1 MKKTILLSTLFLSA
15 SLLAQKKN
23 ISMEDAV
30 LGLSTNLRIE
40 NLNQVQWI
48 PNQNAYTQN
57 VKTAYGEALIKKEV
71 PSLKTDTIFRSSQFE
86 NKRIPALNWIND
98 KQAYF
103 STKTGYKTITTSG
116 QQADWLKLPDNAE
129 NVEFDATNN
138 QVGYVI
144 DNNLFFVD
152 KAGKTH
158 QVTNDGKYEIV
169 NGKSVHQN
177 EFGIHKG
184 IFISPKG
191 NLIAFY
197 RMDQTVVTDY
207 PIIDWSVQPAVNKNI
222 KYPFAGTK
230 NHTVRLGVYNPSTQ
244 KTIFLETQPEV
255 DHYLTSVTWSP
266 DEKHIYIAL
275 LSRNQ
280 KHMELNQ
287 YDAISGKLIKTL
299 FKEDDAKYVE
309 PQNELH
315 FIPGKSNEFI
325 WWSQRDGF
333 MHLYRFNTDGKLLNQ
348 ITKGDWIVTD
358 LVGENAKK
366 KELLV
371 MTTKDSP
378 KERQLYAVNWENGKL
393 RKITTDAGTHN
404 VSVSSNGE
412 YAIDNWSNDNTP
424 RKIDVLDANGKFKQ
438 NILTAQNPL
447 ANYNTA
453 KVENITLKA
462 DDGTDLYG
470 KLIYPTNFDQSK
482 KYPVIVYL
490 YNGPHAQLI
499 TNRFPAT
506 GNLWYDHLAEK
517 GYVVFTMDGRGSA
530 NRGLKFEQ
538 AIHGNVGTTEMND
551 QMKGVDFLKTL
562 PFVDADRMGIH
573 GWSYGGFMTTSF
585 MLRKPDVFKVGVA
598 GGPVLDW
605 TQYEIMY
612 TERYMES
619 PQDNPEGYKTSNL
632 INRTKDLKGKLLMI
646 HGAQDNVVVWQHSI
660 DFIRE
665 AVKNGVQMDYFVY
678 PGHEHNVRGK
688 DRVHLMQKITDYF
701 DLYLKPES
709 TMSKE

>member
-1 MKKTILLSTLFLSA
+1 MKKTILFSTLLMSA

-23 ISMEDAV
+23 VTMEDAV

-57 VKTAYGEALIKKEV
+57 VKTSYGEALIKKEV

-86 NKRIPALNWIND
+86 NKRIPSLNWIND
-98 KQAYF
+98 KQAYY
-103 STKTGYKTITTSG
+103 STKTGYKTITTAG
-116 QQADWLKLPDNAE
+116 QQTDWLKLPDNAE
-129 NVEFDATNN
+129 NIEFDATNN

-158 QVTNDGKYEIV
+158 QITKDGKYEIV

-191 NLIAFY
+191 SLVAFY

-230 NHTVRLGVYNPSTQ
+230 NHTVTLGVYNPATQ
-244 KTIFLETQPEV
+244 KTTFLETHPEV

-280 KHMELNQ
+280 KHLELNQ
-287 YDAISGKLIKTL
+287 YDAVSGKLIKTL

-315 FIPGKSNEFI
+315 FIPGKTNEFV

-333 MHLYRFNTDGKLLNQ
+333 THLYRFNTDGKLLNQ

-366 KELLV
+366 KEFLI

-378 KERQLYAVNWENGKL
+378 KDRHLYAVNWENGKL

-404 VSVSSNGE
+404 VLVSSNGE

-447 ANYNTA
+447 TNYNTA
-453 KVENITLKA
+453 KVENVTLKA

-470 KLIYPTNFDQSK
+470 KLIYPTNFDSSK

-538 AIHGNVGTTEMND
+538 AIHGNVATTEMND

-562 PFVDADRMGIH
+562 PFVDAERMGIH

-619 PQDNPEGYKTSNL
+619 PQDNPEGFKNTNL
-632 INRTKDLKGKLLMI
+632 INRVKDLKGKLLMI

-701 DLYLKPES
+701 DLYLKPEGTS
-709 TMSKE
+709 QK

>member
-1 MKKTILLSTLFLSA
+1 MSA

-23 ISMEDAV
+23 ITMEDAV

-57 VKTAYGEALIKKEV
+57 VKTSYGEALIKKEV

-86 NKRIPALNWIND
+86 NKRIPSLNWIND

-103 STKTGYKTITTSG
+103 STKTGYKTITTAG
-116 QQADWLKLPDNAE
+116 QQNDWLKLPENAE
-129 NVEFDATNN
+129 NIEFDATNN

-152 KAGKTH
+152 KSGKTH
-158 QVTNDGKYEIV
+158 QITKDGKYEIV

-191 NLIAFY
+191 NLVAFY
-197 RMDQTVVTDY
+197 RMDQTAVTDY

-230 NHTVRLGVYNPSTQ
+230 NHTVTLGVYNPTTQ
-244 KTIFLETQPEV
+244 KTTFLEIHPEV

-287 YDAISGKLIKTL
+287 YDAVSGKLIKTL

-315 FIPGKSNEFI
+315 FIPGKNNEFV

-366 KELLV
+366 KEFLII
-371 MTTKDSP
+371 TTKDSP
-378 KERQLYAVNWENGKL
+378 KDRHLYAVNWENGKL

-404 VSVSSNGE
+404 VSVSTNGE

-453 KVENITLKA
+453 KVENVTLKA

-470 KLIYPTNFDQSK
+470 KLIYPTNFDSSK

-538 AIHGNVGTTEMND
+538 AIHGNVATTEMND

-562 PFVDADRMGIH
+562 PFVDAERMGIH

-619 PQDNPEGYKTSNL
+619 PQDNPEGFKNTNL
-632 INRTKDLKGKLLMI
+632 INRVKDLKGKLLMI

-701 DLYLKPES
+701 DLYLKPEGTS
-709 TMSKE
+709 QK

>member
-1 MKKTILLSTLFLSA
+1 MKKTILLTTLLMSA
-15 SLLAQKKN
+15 SLIAQKKN
-23 ISMEDAV
+23 VTMEDAV

-57 VKTAYGEALIKKEV
+57 VKTSYGEALIKKEV

-86 NKRIPALNWIND
+86 NKRIPSLNWIND

-103 STKTGYKTITTSG
+103 STKTGYKTITTAG
-116 QQADWLKLPDNAE
+116 QQNDWLKLPENAE
-129 NVEFDATNN
+129 NIEFDATNN

-152 KAGKTH
+152 KSGKTH
-158 QVTNDGKYEIV
+158 QITKDGKYEIV

-191 NLIAFY
+191 NLVAFY
-197 RMDQTVVTDY
+197 RMDQTAVTDY

-230 NHTVRLGVYNPSTQ
+230 NHTVTLGVYNPTTQ
-244 KTIFLETQPEV
+244 KTTFLEIHPEV

-287 YDAISGKLIKTL
+287 YDAVSGKLIKTL

-315 FIPGKSNEFI
+315 FIPGKNNEFV

-366 KELLV
+366 KEFLII
-371 MTTKDSP
+371 TTKDSP
-378 KERQLYAVNWENGKL
+378 KDRHLYAVNWENGKL

-404 VSVSSNGE
+404 VSVSTNGE

-453 KVENITLKA
+453 KVENVTLKA

-470 KLIYPTNFDQSK
+470 KLIYPTNFDSSK

-538 AIHGNVGTTEMND
+538 AIHGNVATTEMND

-562 PFVDADRMGIH
+562 PFVDAERMGIH

-619 PQDNPEGYKTSNL
+619 PQDNPEGFKNTNL
-632 INRTKDLKGKLLMI
+632 INRVKDLKGKLLMI

-665 AVKNGVQMDYFVY
+665 AVKNGMQMDYFVY

-701 DLYLKPES
+701 DLYLKPEGTS
-709 TMSKE
+709 QK

>member
-1 MKKTILLSTLFLSA
+1 MKKTILLTTLLMSA
-15 SLLAQKKN
+15 SLIAQKKN
-23 ISMEDAV
+23 VTMEDAV

-57 VKTAYGEALIKKEV
+57 VKTSYGEALIKKEV

-86 NKRIPALNWIND
+86 NKRIPSLNWIND

-103 STKTGYKTITTSG
+103 STKTGYKTITTAG
-116 QQADWLKLPDNAE
+116 QQNDWLKLPDNAE
-129 NVEFDATNN
+129 NIEFDATNN

-158 QVTNDGKYEIV
+158 QITKDGKYEIV

-191 NLIAFY
+191 NLVAFY
-197 RMDQTVVTDY
+197 RMDQTAVTDY

-230 NHTVRLGVYNPSTQ
+230 NHTVTLGVYNPTTQ
-244 KTIFLETQPEV
+244 KTTFLETPPEV

-287 YDAISGKLIKTL
+287 YDAVSGKLIKTL

-315 FIPGKSNEFI
+315 FIPGKTNEFV

-366 KELLV
+366 KEFLI

-378 KERQLYAVNWENGKL
+378 KDRHLYAVNWENGKL

-404 VSVSSNGE
+404 VSVSTNGE

-438 NILTAQNPL
+438 NILNAQNPL

-453 KVENITLKA
+453 KVENVTLKA

-470 KLIYPTNFDQSK
+470 KLIYPTNFDSSK

-538 AIHGNVGTTEMND
+538 AIHGNVATTEMND

-562 PFVDADRMGIH
+562 PFVDAERMGIH

-619 PQDNPEGYKTSNL
+619 PQDNPEGFKNTNL
-632 INRTKDLKGKLLMI
+632 INRVKDLKGKLLMI

-665 AVKNGVQMDYFVY
+665 AVKNGMQMDYFVY

-701 DLYLKPES
+701 DLYLKPEGTS
-709 TMSKE
+709 QK

>member
-1 MKKTILLSTLFLSA
+1 MKKTILLSTLLMSA

-23 ISMEDAV
+23 VTMEDAV

-57 VKTAYGEALIKKEV
+57 VKTSYGEALIKKEV

-86 NKRIPALNWIND
+86 NKRIPSLNWIND
-98 KQAYF
+98 KQAYY
-103 STKTGYKTITTSG
+103 STKTGYKTITTTG
-116 QQADWLKLPDNAE
+116 QQNDWLKLPDNAE

-152 KAGKTH
+152 KTGKTH
-158 QVTNDGKYEIV
+158 QITKDGKYEIV

-191 NLIAFY
+191 NLVAFY
-197 RMDQTVVTDY
+197 RMDQTIVTDY

-230 NHTVRLGVYNPSTQ
+230 NHTVMLGVYNPSTQ
-244 KTIFLETQPEV
+244 KTIFLETHPEV

-280 KHMELNQ
+280 KHLELNQ
-287 YDAISGKLIKTL
+287 YDAVSGKLIKTL

-315 FIPGKSNEFI
+315 FIPGKNNEFV

-366 KELLV
+366 KEFLI

-378 KERQLYAVNWENGKL
+378 KDRHLYTVNWENGKL

-404 VSVSSNGE
+404 VSVSTNGE

-447 ANYNTA
+447 ANYNIA
-453 KVENITLKA
+453 KVENVTLKA

-470 KLIYPTNFDQSK
+470 KLIYPTNFDSSK

-538 AIHGNVGTTEMND
+538 AIHGNVATTEMND

-562 PFVDADRMGIH
+562 PFVDAERMGIH

-619 PQDNPEGYKTSNL
+619 PQDNPEGFKNTNL
-632 INRTKDLKGKLLMI
+632 INRVKDLKGKLLMI

-701 DLYLKPES
+701 DLYLKPEGTS
-709 TMSKE
+709 QK

>member
-1 MKKTILLSTLFLSA
+1 MSA

-23 ISMEDAV
+23 VTMEDAV

-57 VKTAYGEALIKKEV
+57 VKTSYGEALIKKEV

-86 NKRIPALNWIND
+86 NKRIPSLNWIND
-98 KQAYF
+98 KQAYY

-116 QQADWLKLPDNAE
+116 QQNDWLKLPDNAE

-158 QVTNDGKYEIV
+158 QITKDGKYEIV

-191 NLIAFY
+191 NLVAFY

-230 NHTVRLGVYNPSTQ
+230 NHTVTLGVYNPSTQ
-244 KTIFLETQPEV
+244 KTTFLETHPEV

-280 KHMELNQ
+280 KHLELNQ
-287 YDAISGKLIKTL
+287 YDAVSGKLIKTL

-315 FIPGKSNEFI
+315 FIPGKTNEFV

-333 MHLYRFNTDGKLLNQ
+333 MHLYRFNTDGKLVNQ

-366 KELLV
+366 KEFLI

-378 KERQLYAVNWENGKL
+378 KDRHLYAVNWENGKL
-393 RKITTDAGTHN
+393 RKITTDTGTHN

-453 KVENITLKA
+453 KVENVTLKA

-470 KLIYPTNFDQSK
+470 KLIYPTNFDSSK

-499 TNRFPAT
+499 ANRFPAT

-538 AIHGNVGTTEMND
+538 AIHGNVATTEMND
-551 QMKGVDFLKTL
+551 QMKGVSFLKTL
-562 PFVDADRMGIH
+562 PFVDAERMGIH

-619 PQDNPEGYKTSNL
+619 PQDNPEGFKNTNL
-632 INRTKDLKGKLLMI
+632 INRVKDLKGKLLMI

-709 TMSKE
+709 TTQK

>member
-57 VKTAYGEALIKKEV
+57 VKTAYGEALIRKEV

-404 VSVSSNGE
+404 VSVSTNGE

-453 KVENITLKA
+453 KVENVTLKA

-538 AIHGNVGTTEMND
+538 AIHGNVGTTEIND

>member
-1 MKKTILLSTLFLSA
+1 MKKTILLTTLLMSA
-15 SLLAQKKN
+15 SLIAQKKN
-23 ISMEDAV
+23 VTMEDAV

-57 VKTAYGEALIKKEV
+57 VKTSYGEALIKKEV

-86 NKRIPALNWIND
+86 NKRIPSLNWIND

-103 STKTGYKTITTSG
+103 STKTGYKTITTAG
-116 QQADWLKLPDNAE
+116 QQNDWLKLPENAE
-129 NVEFDATNN
+129 NIEFDATNN

-152 KAGKTH
+152 KSGKTH
-158 QVTNDGKYEIV
+158 QITKDGKYEIV

-191 NLIAFY
+191 NLVAFY
-197 RMDQTVVTDY
+197 RMDQTAVTDY

-230 NHTVRLGVYNPSTQ
+230 NHTVTLGVYNPTTQ
-244 KTIFLETQPEV
+244 KTTFLEIHPEV

-287 YDAISGKLIKTL
+287 YDAVSGKLIKTL

-315 FIPGKSNEFI
+315 FIPGKNNEFV

-366 KELLV
+366 KEFLII
-371 MTTKDSP
+371 TTKDSP
-378 KERQLYAVNWENGKL
+378 KDRHLYAVNWENGKL

-404 VSVSSNGE
+404 VSVSTNGE

-453 KVENITLKA
+453 KVENVTLKA

-470 KLIYPTNFDQSK
+470 KLIYPTNFDSSK

-538 AIHGNVGTTEMND
+538 AIHGNVATTEMND

-562 PFVDADRMGIH
+562 PFVDAERMGIH

-619 PQDNPEGYKTSNL
+619 PQDNPEGFKNTNL
-632 INRTKDLKGKLLMI
+632 INRVKDLKGKLLMI

-701 DLYLKPES
+701 DLYLKPEGTS
-709 TMSKE
+709 QK

>member
-1 MKKTILLSTLFLSA
+1 MKKTILLTTLLMSA
-15 SLLAQKKN
+15 SLIAQKKN
-23 ISMEDAV
+23 VTMEDAV

-57 VKTAYGEALIKKEV
+57 VKTSYGEALIKKEV

-86 NKRIPALNWIND
+86 NKRIPSLNWIND

-103 STKTGYKTITTSG
+103 STKTGYKTITTAG
-116 QQADWLKLPDNAE
+116 QQNDWLKLPDNAE
-129 NVEFDATNN
+129 NIEFDATNN

-158 QVTNDGKYEIV
+158 QITKDGKYEIV

-191 NLIAFY
+191 NLVAFY
-197 RMDQTVVTDY
+197 RMDQTAVTDY

-230 NHTVRLGVYNPSTQ
+230 NHTVTLGVYNPTTQ
-244 KTIFLETQPEV
+244 KTTFLETHPEV

-287 YDAISGKLIKTL
+287 YDAVSGKLIKTL

-315 FIPGKSNEFI
+315 FIPGKTNEFV

-366 KELLV
+366 KEFLI

-378 KERQLYAVNWENGKL
+378 KDRHLYAVNWENGKL

-404 VSVSSNGE
+404 VSVSTNGE

-438 NILTAQNPL
+438 NILNAQNPL

-453 KVENITLKA
+453 KVENVTLKA

-470 KLIYPTNFDQSK
+470 KLIYPTNFDSSK

-517 GYVVFTMDGRGSA
+517 GYIVFTMDGRGSA

-538 AIHGNVGTTEMND
+538 AIHGNVATTEMND

-562 PFVDADRMGIH
+562 PFVDAERMGIH

-619 PQDNPEGYKTSNL
+619 PQDNPEGFKNTNL
-632 INRTKDLKGKLLMI
+632 INRVKDLKGKLLMI

-665 AVKNGVQMDYFVY
+665 AVKNGMQMDYFVY

-701 DLYLKPES
+701 DLYLKPEGTS
-709 TMSKE
+709 QK

>member
-1 MKKTILLSTLFLSA
+1 MKKTILFSTLLLSA

-23 ISMEDAV
+23 ITMEDAV

-40 NLNQVQWI
+40 NLSQVQWI
-48 PNQNAYTQN
+48 PNQNAFTQN
-57 VKTAYGEALIKKEV
+57 VKTSYGEALIKKEV
-71 PSLKTDTIFRSSQFE
+71 PSLKTDTILRSTQFE
-86 NKRIPALNWIND
+86 NKRIPSLTWIND

-103 STKTGYKTITTSG
+103 STKTGYKTISTTG
-116 QQADWLKLPDNAE
+116 QQADWMKLPEKSE

-152 KAGKTH
+152 KTGKTH
-158 QVTNDGKYEIV
+158 QITKDGKYEIV

-191 NLIAFY
+191 NLVAFY

-230 NHTVRLGVYNPSTQ
+230 NHTVTLGVYNPSTQ
-244 KTIFLETQPEV
+244 KTTFLETHPEV

-280 KHMELNQ
+280 KHLELNQ
-287 YDAISGKLIKTL
+287 YDAVSGKLIKTL

-315 FIPGKSNEFI
+315 FISGKTNEFV

-366 KELLV
+366 KEFLV

-378 KERQLYAVNWENGKL
+378 KERHLYAVNWENGKL
-393 RKITTDAGTHN
+393 RKITSDAGTHN
-404 VSVSSNGE
+404 VSISTNGE

-438 NILTAQNPL
+438 NILTANNPL

-453 KVENITLKA
+453 KVENVTLKA

-470 KLIYPTNFDQSK
+470 KLIYPTNFDSSK

-499 TNRFPAT
+499 TNRFPAS

-538 AIHGNVGTTEMND
+538 AIHGNVATTEMND

-562 PFVDADRMGIH
+562 PFVDAERMGIH

-605 TQYEIMY
+605 KQYEAMY

-619 PQDNPEGYKTSNL
+619 PQDNPEGFKNTNL
-632 INRTKDLKGKLLMI
+632 INRTKNLKGKLLMI

-701 DLYLKPES
+701 DLYLKPEATS
-709 TMSKE
+709 QK

>member
-1 MKKTILLSTLFLSA
+1 MKKTILFSTLLMSA

-23 ISMEDAV
+23 VTMEDAV

-57 VKTAYGEALIKKEV
+57 VKTSYGEALIKKEV
-71 PSLKTDTIFRSSQFE
+71 PSLKTDTIFRSTQFE
-86 NKRIPALNWIND
+86 NKRIPSLTWIND

-103 STKTGYKTITTSG
+103 STKTGYKTITNAG
-116 QQADWLKLPDNAE
+116 QQADWLKLPEKAE

-158 QVTNDGKYEIV
+158 QITKDGKYEIV

-191 NLIAFY
+191 NLVAFY

-230 NHTVRLGVYNPSTQ
+230 NHTVTLGVYNPSTQ
-244 KTIFLETQPEV
+244 KTTFLETHPEV

-287 YDAISGKLIKTL
+287 YDAVSGKLIKTL

-309 PQNELH
+309 PQHELY
-315 FIPGKSNEFI
+315 FVPGKNNEFI

-358 LVGENAKK
+358 LVGENSKK
-366 KELLV
+366 KEFLI

-378 KERQLYAVNWENGKL
+378 KDRHLYAVNWENGKL
-393 RKITTDAGTHN
+393 RKITSDAGTHN
-404 VSVSSNGE
+404 VSVSTNGE

-453 KVENITLKA
+453 KVENVTLKA

-470 KLIYPTNFDQSK
+470 KLIYPTNFDSSK

-538 AIHGNVGTTEMND
+538 AIHGNVATTEMND
-551 QMKGVDFLKTL
+551 QMKGVNFLKTL
-562 PFVDADRMGIH
+562 PFVDAERMGIH

-619 PQDNPEGYKTSNL
+619 PQDNPEGFKNTNL
-632 INRTKDLKGKLLMI
+632 INRVNDLKGKLLMI
-646 HGAQDNVVVWQHSI
+646 HGAQDNVVVWQHSV

-701 DLYLKPES
+701 DLYLKPEGTS
-709 TMSKE
+709 QK

>member
-1 MKKTILLSTLFLSA
+1 MKKTILFSTLLMSA

-23 ISMEDAV
+23 VTMEDAV

-57 VKTAYGEALIKKEV
+57 VKTSYGEALIKKEV
-71 PSLKTDTIFRSSQFE
+71 PSLKTDTIFRSTQFE
-86 NKRIPALNWIND
+86 NKRIPSLTWIND
-98 KQAYF
+98 KQAYY
-103 STKTGYKTITTSG
+103 STKTVYKTITNAG
-116 QQADWLKLPDNAE
+116 QQNDWLKLPEKAE

-158 QVTNDGKYEIV
+158 QITKDGKYEIV

-191 NLIAFY
+191 NLVAFY

-230 NHTVRLGVYNPSTQ
+230 NHTVTLGVYNPSTQ
-244 KTIFLETQPEV
+244 KTTFLETHPEV

-280 KHMELNQ
+280 KHLELNQ
-287 YDAISGKLIKTL
+287 YDAVSGKLIKTL

-309 PQNELH
+309 PQHELY
-315 FIPGKSNEFI
+315 FVPGKNNEFI

-366 KELLV
+366 KEFLI

-378 KERQLYAVNWENGKL
+378 KDRHLYAVNWENGKL
-393 RKITTDAGTHN
+393 RKITSDAGTHN
-404 VSVSSNGE
+404 VSVSTNGE

-453 KVENITLKA
+453 KVENVTLKA

-470 KLIYPTNFDQSK
+470 KLIYPTNFDSSK

-538 AIHGNVGTTEMND
+538 AIHGNVATTEMND

-562 PFVDADRMGIH
+562 PFVDAERMGIH

-619 PQDNPEGYKTSNL
+619 PQDNPEGFKNTNL
-632 INRTKDLKGKLLMI
+632 INRVNDLKGKLLMI
-646 HGAQDNVVVWQHSI
+646 HGAQDNVVVWQHSV

-701 DLYLKPES
+701 DLYLKPEGTS
-709 TMSKE
+709 QK

>member
-1 MKKTILLSTLFLSA
+1 MKKTILFSTLLMSA

-23 ISMEDAV
+23 VTMEDAV

-57 VKTAYGEALIKKEV
+57 VKTSYGEALIKKEV

-86 NKRIPALNWIND
+86 NKRIPSLNWIND
-98 KQAYF
+98 KQAYY
-103 STKTGYKTITTSG
+103 STKTGYKTITTAG
-116 QQADWLKLPDNAE
+116 QQIDWLKLPDNAE
-129 NVEFDATNN
+129 NIEFDATNN

-158 QVTNDGKYEIV
+158 QITKDGKYEIV

-191 NLIAFY
+191 SLVAFY

-230 NHTVRLGVYNPSTQ
+230 NHTVTLGVYNPATQ
-244 KTIFLETQPEV
+244 KTTFLETHPEV

-280 KHMELNQ
+280 KHLELNQ
-287 YDAISGKLIKTL
+287 YDAVSGKLIKTL

-315 FIPGKSNEFI
+315 FIPGKTNEFV

-333 MHLYRFNTDGKLLNQ
+333 MHLYRFNTAGKLLNQ

-366 KELLV
+366 KEFLI

-378 KERQLYAVNWENGKL
+378 KDRHLYAVNWENGKL
-393 RKITTDAGTHN
+393 RKITTDTGTHN
-404 VSVSSNGE
+404 VLVSSNGE

-447 ANYNTA
+447 TNYNTA
-453 KVENITLKA
+453 KVENVTLKS

-470 KLIYPTNFDQSK
+470 KLIYPTNFDSSK

-538 AIHGNVGTTEMND
+538 AIHGNVATTEMND

-562 PFVDADRMGIH
+562 PFVDVERMGIH

-619 PQDNPEGYKTSNL
+619 PQDNPEGFKNTNL
-632 INRTKDLKGKLLMI
+632 INRVKDLKGKLLMI

-688 DRVHLMQKITDYF
+688 DRIHLMQKITDYF
-701 DLYLKPES
+701 DLYLKPEGTS
-709 TMSKE
+709 QK

>member
-1 MKKTILLSTLFLSA
+1 MKKTILLSTLLMSA

-23 ISMEDAV
+23 VTMEDAV

-57 VKTAYGEALIKKEV
+57 VKTSYGEALIKKEV

-86 NKRIPALNWIND
+86 NKRIPSLNWIND
-98 KQAYF
+98 KQAYY
-103 STKTGYKTITTSG
+103 STKTGYKTITTAG
-116 QQADWLKLPDNAE
+116 QQNDWLKLPDNAE
-129 NVEFDATNN
+129 NEEFDATNN
-138 QVGYVI
+138 QVGYVV

-152 KAGKTH
+152 KTGKTH
-158 QVTNDGKYEIV
+158 QITKDGKYEIV

-191 NLIAFY
+191 NLVAFY
-197 RMDQTVVTDY
+197 RMDQTAVTDY

-230 NHTVRLGVYNPSTQ
+230 NHTVTLGVYNPTTQ
-244 KTIFLETQPEV
+244 KTTFLETHPEV

-287 YDAISGKLIKTL
+287 YDAVSGKLIKTL

-315 FIPGKSNEFI
+315 FIPGKNNEFV

-366 KELLV
+366 KEFLI

-378 KERQLYAVNWENGKL
+378 KDRHLYAVNWENGKL

-404 VSVSSNGE
+404 VSVSTNGE

-453 KVENITLKA
+453 KVENVTLKA

-470 KLIYPTNFDQSK
+470 KLIYPTNFDSSK

-517 GYVVFTMDGRGSA
+517 GYVVFSMDGRGSA

-538 AIHGNVGTTEMND
+538 AIHGNVATTEMND

-562 PFVDADRMGIH
+562 PFVDAERMGIH

-619 PQDNPEGYKTSNL
+619 PQDNPEGFKNTNL
-632 INRTKDLKGKLLMI
+632 INRVKDLKGKLLMI

-701 DLYLKPES
+701 DLYLKPEGTS
-709 TMSKE
+709 QK

>member
-1 MKKTILLSTLFLSA
+1 MSA

-23 ISMEDAV
+23 ITMEDAV

-57 VKTAYGEALIKKEV
+57 VKTSYGEALIKKEV

-86 NKRIPALNWIND
+86 NKRIPSLNWIND

-103 STKTGYKTITTSG
+103 STKTGYKTITTAG
-116 QQADWLKLPDNAE
+116 QQNDWLKLPENAE
-129 NVEFDATNN
+129 NIEFDATNN

-152 KAGKTH
+152 KSGKTH
-158 QVTNDGKYEIV
+158 QITKDGKYEIV

-191 NLIAFY
+191 NLVAFY
-197 RMDQTVVTDY
+197 RMDQTAVTDY

-230 NHTVRLGVYNPSTQ
+230 NHTVTLGVYNPTTQ
-244 KTIFLETQPEV
+244 KTTFLEIHPEV

-287 YDAISGKLIKTL
+287 YDAVSGKLIKTL

-315 FIPGKSNEFI
+315 FIPGKNNEFV

-366 KELLV
+366 KEFLII
-371 MTTKDSP
+371 TTKDSP
-378 KERQLYAVNWENGKL
+378 KDRHLYAVNWENGKL

-404 VSVSSNGE
+404 VSVSTNGE

-453 KVENITLKA
+453 KVENVTLKA

-470 KLIYPTNFDQSK
+470 KLIYPTNFDSSK

-538 AIHGNVGTTEMND
+538 AIHGNVATTEMND

-562 PFVDADRMGIH
+562 PFVDAERMGIH

-619 PQDNPEGYKTSNL
+619 PQDNPEGFKNTNL
-632 INRTKDLKGKLLMI
+632 INRVKDLKGKLLMI

-665 AVKNGVQMDYFVY
+665 AVKNGMQMDYFVY

-701 DLYLKPES
+701 DLYLKPEGTS
-709 TMSKE
+709 QK

>member
-1 MKKTILLSTLFLSA
+1 MKKTILLSTLLMSA

-23 ISMEDAV
+23 VTMEDAV

-57 VKTAYGEALIKKEV
+57 VKTSYGEALIKKEV

-86 NKRIPALNWIND
+86 NKRIPSLNWIND
-98 KQAYF
+98 KQAYY
-103 STKTGYKTITTSG
+103 STKTGYKTITTTG
-116 QQADWLKLPDNAE
+116 QQNDWLKLPDNAE

-152 KAGKTH
+152 KTGKTH
-158 QVTNDGKYEIV
+158 QITKDGKYEIV

-191 NLIAFY
+191 NLVAFY
-197 RMDQTVVTDY
+197 RMDQTIVTDY

-230 NHTVRLGVYNPSTQ
+230 NHTVTLGVYNPSTQ
-244 KTIFLETQPEV
+244 KTIFLETHPEV

-280 KHMELNQ
+280 KHLELNQ
-287 YDAISGKLIKTL
+287 YDAVSGKLIKTL

-315 FIPGKSNEFI
+315 FIPGKNNEFV

-366 KELLV
+366 KEFLI

-378 KERQLYAVNWENGKL
+378 KDRHLYTVNWENGKL

-404 VSVSSNGE
+404 VSVSTNGE

-447 ANYNTA
+447 ANYNIA
-453 KVENITLKA
+453 KVENVTLKA

-470 KLIYPTNFDQSK
+470 KLIYPTNFDSSK

-538 AIHGNVGTTEMND
+538 AIHGNVATTEMND

-562 PFVDADRMGIH
+562 PFVDAERMGIH

-619 PQDNPEGYKTSNL
+619 PQDNPEGFKNTNL
-632 INRTKDLKGKLLMI
+632 INRVKDLKGKLLMI

-665 AVKNGVQMDYFVY
+665 AVKYGVQMDYFVY

-701 DLYLKPES
+701 DLYLKPEGTS
-709 TMSKE
+709 QK

>member
-1 MKKTILLSTLFLSA
+1 MKKTILFSTLLMSA

-23 ISMEDAV
+23 VTMEDAV

-57 VKTAYGEALIKKEV
+57 VKTSYGEALIKKEV
-71 PSLKTDTIFRSSQFE
+71 PSLKTDTIFRSTQFE
-86 NKRIPALNWIND
+86 NKRIPSLTWIND
-98 KQAYF
+98 KQAYY
-103 STKTGYKTITTSG
+103 STKTVYKTITNAG
-116 QQADWLKLPDNAE
+116 QQNDWLKLPEKAE

-158 QVTNDGKYEIV
+158 QITKDGKYEIV

-191 NLIAFY
+191 NLVAFY

-230 NHTVRLGVYNPSTQ
+230 NHTVTLGVYNPSTQ
-244 KTIFLETQPEV
+244 KTTFLETHPEV

-287 YDAISGKLIKTL
+287 YDAVSGKLIKTL

-309 PQNELH
+309 PQHELY
-315 FIPGKSNEFI
+315 FVPGKNNEFI

-366 KELLV
+366 KEFLI

-378 KERQLYAVNWENGKL
+378 KDRHLYAVNWENGKL
-393 RKITTDAGTHN
+393 RKITSDAGTHN
-404 VSVSSNGE
+404 VSVSTNGE

-453 KVENITLKA
+453 KVENVTLKA

-470 KLIYPTNFDQSK
+470 KLIYPTNFDSSK

-538 AIHGNVGTTEMND
+538 AIHGNVATTEMND

-562 PFVDADRMGIH
+562 PFVDAERMGIH

-619 PQDNPEGYKTSNL
+619 PQDNPEGFKNTNL
-632 INRTKDLKGKLLMI
+632 INRVNDLKGKLLMI
-646 HGAQDNVVVWQHSI
+646 HGA
-660 DFIRE
+660 
-665 AVKNGVQMDYFVY
+665 
-678 PGHEHNVRGK
+678 
-688 DRVHLMQKITDYF
+688 
-701 DLYLKPES
+701 
-709 TMSKE
+709 

>member
-1 MKKTILLSTLFLSA
+1 MKKTILFSTLLMSA

-23 ISMEDAV
+23 VTMEDAV

-57 VKTAYGEALIKKEV
+57 VKTSYGEALIKKEV
-71 PSLKTDTIFRSSQFE
+71 PSLKTDTIFRSTQFE
-86 NKRIPALNWIND
+86 NKRIPSLTWIND
-98 KQAYF
+98 KQAYY
-103 STKTGYKTITTSG
+103 STKTVYKTITNAG
-116 QQADWLKLPDNAE
+116 QQNDWLKLPEKAE

-158 QVTNDGKYEIV
+158 QITKDGKYEIV

-191 NLIAFY
+191 NLVAFY

-230 NHTVRLGVYNPSTQ
+230 NHTVTLGVYNPSTQ
-244 KTIFLETQPEV
+244 KTTFLETHPEV

-287 YDAISGKLIKTL
+287 YDAVSGKLIKTL

-309 PQNELH
+309 PQHELY
-315 FIPGKSNEFI
+315 FVPGKNNEFI

-366 KELLV
+366 KEFLI

-378 KERQLYAVNWENGKL
+378 KDRHLYAVNWENGKL
-393 RKITTDAGTHN
+393 RKITSDAGTHN

-453 KVENITLKA
+453 KVENVTLKA

-470 KLIYPTNFDQSK
+470 KLIYPTNFDSSK

-538 AIHGNVGTTEMND
+538 AIHGNVATTEMND

-562 PFVDADRMGIH
+562 PFVDAERMGIH

-619 PQDNPEGYKTSNL
+619 PQDNPEGFKNTNL
-632 INRTKDLKGKLLMI
+632 INRVNDLKGKLLMI
-646 HGAQDNVVVWQHSI
+646 HGAQDNVVVWQHSV

-701 DLYLKPES
+701 DLYLKPEGTS
-709 TMSKE
+709 QK

>member
-1 MKKTILLSTLFLSA
+1 MKKTILLSTLLMSA

-23 ISMEDAV
+23 VTMEDAV

-57 VKTAYGEALIKKEV
+57 VKTSYGEALIKKEV

-86 NKRIPALNWIND
+86 NKRIPSLNWIND
-98 KQAYF
+98 KQAYY
-103 STKTGYKTITTSG
+103 STKTGYKTITTAG
-116 QQADWLKLPDNAE
+116 QQNDWLKLPDNAE
-129 NVEFDATNN
+129 NEEFDATNN
-138 QVGYVI
+138 QVGYVV

-152 KAGKTH
+152 KTGKTH
-158 QVTNDGKYEIV
+158 QITKDGKYEIV

-191 NLIAFY
+191 NLVAFY
-197 RMDQTVVTDY
+197 RMDQTAVTDY

-230 NHTVRLGVYNPSTQ
+230 NHTVTLGVYNPTTQ
-244 KTIFLETQPEV
+244 KTTFLETHPEV

-287 YDAISGKLIKTL
+287 YDAVSGKLIKTL

-315 FIPGKSNEFI
+315 FIPGKNNEFV

-366 KELLV
+366 KEFLI

-378 KERQLYAVNWENGKL
+378 KDRHLYAVNWENGKL

-453 KVENITLKA
+453 KVENVTLKA

-470 KLIYPTNFDQSK
+470 KLIYPTNFDSSK

-517 GYVVFTMDGRGSA
+517 GYVVFSMDGRGSA

-538 AIHGNVGTTEMND
+538 AIHGNVATTEMND

-562 PFVDADRMGIH
+562 PFVDAERMGIH

-619 PQDNPEGYKTSNL
+619 PQDNPEGFKNTNL
-632 INRTKDLKGKLLMI
+632 INRVKDLKGKLLMI

-701 DLYLKPES
+701 DLYLKPEGTS
-709 TMSKE
+709 QK

>member
-1 MKKTILLSTLFLSA
+1 MKKTILLTTLLMSA
-15 SLLAQKKN
+15 SLIAQKKN
-23 ISMEDAV
+23 VTMEDAV

-57 VKTAYGEALIKKEV
+57 VKTSYGEALIKKEV

-86 NKRIPALNWIND
+86 NKRIPSLNWIND
-98 KQAYF
+98 KQAYY
-103 STKTGYKTITTSG
+103 STKTGYKTITTAG
-116 QQADWLKLPDNAE
+116 QQNDWLKLPDNAE
-129 NVEFDATNN
+129 NIEFDATNN

-158 QVTNDGKYEIV
+158 QITKDGKYEIV

-191 NLIAFY
+191 NLVAFY
-197 RMDQTVVTDY
+197 RMDQTAVTDY

-230 NHTVRLGVYNPSTQ
+230 NHTVTLGVYNPTTQ
-244 KTIFLETQPEV
+244 KTTFLETHPEV

-287 YDAISGKLIKTL
+287 YDAVSGKLIKTL

-315 FIPGKSNEFI
+315 FIPGKTNEFV

-366 KELLV
+366 KEFLI

-378 KERQLYAVNWENGKL
+378 KDRHLYAVNWENGKL

-404 VSVSSNGE
+404 VSVSTNGE

-438 NILTAQNPL
+438 NILNAQNPL

-453 KVENITLKA
+453 KVENVTLKA

-470 KLIYPTNFDQSK
+470 KLIYPTNFDSSK

-517 GYVVFTMDGRGSA
+517 GYIVFTMDGRGSA

-538 AIHGNVGTTEMND
+538 AIHGNVATTEMND

-562 PFVDADRMGIH
+562 PFVDAERMGIH

-619 PQDNPEGYKTSNL
+619 PQDNPEGFKNTNL
-632 INRTKDLKGKLLMI
+632 INRVKDLKGKLLMI

-665 AVKNGVQMDYFVY
+665 AVKNGMQMDYFVY

-701 DLYLKPES
+701 DLYLKPEGTS
-709 TMSKE
+709 QK

>member
-1 MKKTILLSTLFLSA
+1 MKKTILLTTLLMSA
-15 SLLAQKKN
+15 SLIAQKKN
-23 ISMEDAV
+23 VTMEDAV

-57 VKTAYGEALIKKEV
+57 VKTSYGEALIKKEV

-86 NKRIPALNWIND
+86 NKRIPSLNWIND

-103 STKTGYKTITTSG
+103 STKTGYKTITTAG
-116 QQADWLKLPDNAE
+116 QQNDWLKLPENAE
-129 NVEFDATNN
+129 NIEFDATNN

-152 KAGKTH
+152 KSGKTH
-158 QVTNDGKYEIV
+158 QITKDGKYEIV

-191 NLIAFY
+191 NLVAFY
-197 RMDQTVVTDY
+197 RMDQTAVTDY

-230 NHTVRLGVYNPSTQ
+230 NHTVTLGVYNPTTQ
-244 KTIFLETQPEV
+244 KTTFLETHPEV

-287 YDAISGKLIKTL
+287 YDAVSGKLIKTL

-315 FIPGKSNEFI
+315 FIPGKTNEFV

-366 KELLV
+366 KEFLI

-378 KERQLYAVNWENGKL
+378 KDRHLYAVNWENGKL

-404 VSVSSNGE
+404 VSVSTNGE

-438 NILTAQNPL
+438 NILNAQNPL

-453 KVENITLKA
+453 KVENVTLKA

-470 KLIYPTNFDQSK
+470 KLIYPTNFDSSK

-517 GYVVFTMDGRGSA
+517 GYIVFTMDGRGSA

-538 AIHGNVGTTEMND
+538 AIHGNVATTEMND

-562 PFVDADRMGIH
+562 PFVDAERMGIH

-619 PQDNPEGYKTSNL
+619 PQDNPEGFKNTNL
-632 INRTKDLKGKLLMI
+632 INRVKDLKGKLLMI

-701 DLYLKPES
+701 DLYLKPEGTS
-709 TMSKE
+709 QK

>member
-404 VSVSSNGE
+404 VSVSTNGE

-453 KVENITLKA
+453 KVENVTLKA

-538 AIHGNVGTTEMND
+538 AIHGNVGTTEIND

>member
-1 MKKTILLSTLFLSA
+1 MKKTILFSTLLMSA

-23 ISMEDAV
+23 VTMEDAV

-57 VKTAYGEALIKKEV
+57 VKTSYGEALIKKEV

-86 NKRIPALNWIND
+86 NKRIPSLNWIND
-98 KQAYF
+98 KQAYY
-103 STKTGYKTITTSG
+103 STKTGYKTITTAG
-116 QQADWLKLPDNAE
+116 QQTDWLKLPDNAE
-129 NVEFDATNN
+129 NIEFDATNN

-158 QVTNDGKYEIV
+158 QITKDGKYEIV

-191 NLIAFY
+191 SLVAFY

-230 NHTVRLGVYNPSTQ
+230 NHTVTLGVYNPATQ
-244 KTIFLETQPEV
+244 KTTFLETHPEV

-280 KHMELNQ
+280 KHLELNQ
-287 YDAISGKLIKTL
+287 YDAVSGKLIKTL

-315 FIPGKSNEFI
+315 FIPGKTNEFV

-333 MHLYRFNTDGKLLNQ
+333 MHLYRFNTDGKLLKQ

-366 KELLV
+366 KEFLI

-378 KERQLYAVNWENGKL
+378 KDRHLYAVNWENGKL

-447 ANYNTA
+447 TNYNTA
-453 KVENITLKA
+453 KVENVTLKA

-470 KLIYPTNFDQSK
+470 KLIYPTNFDSSK

-538 AIHGNVGTTEMND
+538 AIHGNVATTEMND
-551 QMKGVDFLKTL
+551 QMKGVNFLKTL
-562 PFVDADRMGIH
+562 PFVDAERMGIH

-605 TQYEIMY
+605 AQYEIMY

-619 PQDNPEGYKTSNL
+619 PQDNPEGFKNTNL
-632 INRTKDLKGKLLMI
+632 INRVKDLKGKLLMI

-701 DLYLKPES
+701 DLYLKPEGTS
-709 TMSKE
+709 QK

>member
-1 MKKTILLSTLFLSA
+1 MKKTILLTTLLMSA
-15 SLLAQKKN
+15 SLIAQKKN
-23 ISMEDAV
+23 VTMEDAV

-57 VKTAYGEALIKKEV
+57 VKTSYGEALIKKEV

-86 NKRIPALNWIND
+86 NKRIPSLNWIND

-103 STKTGYKTITTSG
+103 STKTGYKTITTAG
-116 QQADWLKLPDNAE
+116 QQNDWLKLPEKAE
-129 NVEFDATNN
+129 NIEFDATNN

-152 KAGKTH
+152 KSGKTH
-158 QVTNDGKYEIV
+158 QITKDGKYEIV

-191 NLIAFY
+191 NLVAFY
-197 RMDQTVVTDY
+197 RMDQTAVTDY

-230 NHTVRLGVYNPSTQ
+230 NHTVTLGVYNPTTQ
-244 KTIFLETQPEV
+244 KTTFLETHPEV

-287 YDAISGKLIKTL
+287 YDAVSGKLIKTL
-299 FKEDDAKYVE
+299 FKEDDTKYVE

-315 FIPGKSNEFI
+315 FIPGKNNEFV

-333 MHLYRFNTDGKLLNQ
+333 MHLYRFNTEGKLLNQ

-366 KELLV
+366 KEFLI

-378 KERQLYAVNWENGKL
+378 KDRHLYAVNWENGKL

-404 VSVSSNGE
+404 VSVSTNGE

-453 KVENITLKA
+453 KVENVTLKA

-470 KLIYPTNFDQSK
+470 KLIYPTNFDSSK

-538 AIHGNVGTTEMND
+538 AIHGNVATTEMND

-562 PFVDADRMGIH
+562 PFVDAERMGIH

-619 PQDNPEGYKTSNL
+619 PQDNPEGFKNTNL
-632 INRTKDLKGKLLMI
+632 INRVKDLKGKLLMI

-665 AVKNGVQMDYFVY
+665 AVKNGMQMDYFVY

-701 DLYLKPES
+701 DLYLKPEGTS
-709 TMSKE
+709 QK

>member
-1 MKKTILLSTLFLSA
+1 MKKTILFSTLLLSA

-23 ISMEDAV
+23 ITMEDAV

-40 NLNQVQWI
+40 NLSQVQWI
-48 PNQNAYTQN
+48 PNQNAFTQN
-57 VKTAYGEALIKKEV
+57 VKTSYGEALIKKEV
-71 PSLKTDTIFRSSQFE
+71 PSLKTDTILRSTQFE
-86 NKRIPALNWIND
+86 NKRIPSLTWIND

-103 STKTGYKTITTSG
+103 STKTGYKTISTTG
-116 QQADWLKLPDNAE
+116 QQADWMKLPEKSE

-152 KAGKTH
+152 KTGKTH
-158 QVTNDGKYEIV
+158 QITKDGKYEIV

-191 NLIAFY
+191 NLVAFY

-230 NHTVRLGVYNPSTQ
+230 NHTVTLGVYNPSTQ
-244 KTIFLETQPEV
+244 KTTFLETHPEV

-280 KHMELNQ
+280 KHLELNQ
-287 YDAISGKLIKTL
+287 YDAVSGKLIKTL

-315 FIPGKSNEFI
+315 FISGKTNEFV

-366 KELLV
+366 KEFLV

-378 KERQLYAVNWENGKL
+378 KERHLYAVNWENGKL
-393 RKITTDAGTHN
+393 RKITSDAGTHN

-438 NILTAQNPL
+438 NILTANNPL

-453 KVENITLKA
+453 KVENVTLKA

-470 KLIYPTNFDQSK
+470 KLIYPTNFDSSK

-499 TNRFPAT
+499 TNRFPAS

-538 AIHGNVGTTEMND
+538 AIHGNVATTEMND

-562 PFVDADRMGIH
+562 PFVDAERMGIH

-605 TQYEIMY
+605 KQYEAMY

-619 PQDNPEGYKTSNL
+619 PQDNPEGFKNTNL

-701 DLYLKPES
+701 DLYLKPEATS
-709 TMSKE
+709 QK

>member
-1 MKKTILLSTLFLSA
+1 MKKTILLTTLLMSA
-15 SLLAQKKN
+15 SLIAQKKN
-23 ISMEDAV
+23 VTMEDAV

-57 VKTAYGEALIKKEV
+57 VKTSYGEALIKKEV

-86 NKRIPALNWIND
+86 NKRIPSLNWIND

-103 STKTGYKTITTSG
+103 STKTGYKTITTAG
-116 QQADWLKLPDNAE
+116 QQNDWLKLPENAE
-129 NVEFDATNN
+129 NIEFDATNN

-152 KAGKTH
+152 KSGKTH
-158 QVTNDGKYEIV
+158 QITKDGKYEIV

-191 NLIAFY
+191 NLVAFY
-197 RMDQTVVTDY
+197 RMDQTAVTDY

-230 NHTVRLGVYNPSTQ
+230 NHTVTLGVYNPTTQ
-244 KTIFLETQPEV
+244 KTTFLETHPEV

-287 YDAISGKLIKTL
+287 YDAVSGKLIKTL
-299 FKEDDAKYVE
+299 FKEDDTKYVE

-315 FIPGKSNEFI
+315 FIPGKNNEFV

-333 MHLYRFNTDGKLLNQ
+333 MHLYRFNTEGKLLNQ

-366 KELLV
+366 KEFLI

-378 KERQLYAVNWENGKL
+378 KDRHLYAVNWENGKL

-404 VSVSSNGE
+404 VSVSTNGE

-453 KVENITLKA
+453 KVENVTLKA

-470 KLIYPTNFDQSK
+470 KLIYPTNFDSSK

-538 AIHGNVGTTEMND
+538 AIHGNVATTEMND

-562 PFVDADRMGIH
+562 PFVDAERMGIH

-619 PQDNPEGYKTSNL
+619 PQDNPEGFKNTNL
-632 INRTKDLKGKLLMI
+632 INRVKDLKGKLLMI

-701 DLYLKPES
+701 DLYLKPEGTS
-709 TMSKE
+709 QK

>member
-1 MKKTILLSTLFLSA
+1 MKKTILLTTLLMSA
-15 SLLAQKKN
+15 SLIAQKKN
-23 ISMEDAV
+23 VTMEDAV

-57 VKTAYGEALIKKEV
+57 VKTSYGEALIKKEV

-86 NKRIPALNWIND
+86 NKRIPSLNWIND

-103 STKTGYKTITTSG
+103 STKTGYKTITTAG
-116 QQADWLKLPDNAE
+116 QQNDWLKLPENAE
-129 NVEFDATNN
+129 NIEFDATNN

-152 KAGKTH
+152 KSGKTH
-158 QVTNDGKYEIV
+158 QITKDGKYEIV

-191 NLIAFY
+191 NLVAFY
-197 RMDQTVVTDY
+197 RMDQTAVTDY

-230 NHTVRLGVYNPSTQ
+230 NHTVTLGVYNPTTQ
-244 KTIFLETQPEV
+244 KTTFLETHPEV

-287 YDAISGKLIKTL
+287 YDAVSGKLIKTL
-299 FKEDDAKYVE
+299 FKEDDTKYVE

-315 FIPGKSNEFI
+315 FIPGKNNEFV

-333 MHLYRFNTDGKLLNQ
+333 MHLYRFNTDEKLLNQ

-366 KELLV
+366 KEFLI

-378 KERQLYAVNWENGKL
+378 KDRHLYAVNWENGKL

-404 VSVSSNGE
+404 VSVSTNGE

-453 KVENITLKA
+453 KVENVTLKA

-470 KLIYPTNFDQSK
+470 KLIYPTNFDSSK

-538 AIHGNVGTTEMND
+538 AIHGNVATTEMND

-562 PFVDADRMGIH
+562 PFVDAERMGIH

-619 PQDNPEGYKTSNL
+619 PQDNPEGFKNTNL
-632 INRTKDLKGKLLMI
+632 INRVKDLKGKLLMI

-665 AVKNGVQMDYFVY
+665 AVKNGMQMDYFVY

-701 DLYLKPES
+701 DLYLKPEGTS
-709 TMSKE
+709 QK

>member
-1 MKKTILLSTLFLSA
+1 MKKTILFSTLLLSA

-23 ISMEDAV
+23 ITMEDAV

-40 NLNQVQWI
+40 NLSQVQWI
-48 PNQNAYTQN
+48 PNQNAFTQN

-71 PSLKTDTIFRSSQFE
+71 PSLKTDTILRSTQFE
-86 NKRIPALNWIND
+86 NKRIPSLTWIND
-98 KQAYF
+98 KQAYY
-103 STKTGYKTITTSG
+103 STKTGYKTISTAG
-116 QQADWLKLPDNAE
+116 QQADWMTLPEKAE

-152 KAGKTH
+152 KTGKTH
-158 QVTNDGKYEIV
+158 QITKDGKYEIV

-191 NLIAFY
+191 NLVAFY

-230 NHTVRLGVYNPSTQ
+230 NHTVTLGVYNPSTQ
-244 KTIFLETQPEV
+244 KTTFLETHPEV

-280 KHMELNQ
+280 KHLELNQ
-287 YDAISGKLIKTL
+287 YDAVSGKLIKTL

-315 FIPGKSNEFI
+315 FIPGKNNEFV
-325 WWSQRDGF
+325 WWSQRDSF

-358 LVGENAKK
+358 LVGENVKK
-366 KELLV
+366 KEFLV

-378 KERQLYAVNWENGKL
+378 KDRHLYAVNWENGKL
-393 RKITTDAGTHN
+393 RKITSDTGTHN

-438 NILTAQNPL
+438 NILTANNPL

-453 KVENITLKA
+453 KVENVTLKA

-499 TNRFPAT
+499 TNRFPAS

-517 GYVVFTMDGRGSA
+517 GYIVFTMDGRGSA

-538 AIHGNVGTTEMND
+538 AIHGNVATTEMND

-562 PFVDADRMGIH
+562 PFVDAERMGIH

-605 TQYEIMY
+605 KQYEAMY

-619 PQDNPEGYKTSNL
+619 PQDNPEGFKNTNL

-701 DLYLKPES
+701 DLYLKPEATS
-709 TMSKE
+709 QK

>member
-1 MKKTILLSTLFLSA
+1 MKKTILFSTLLMSA

-23 ISMEDAV
+23 VTMEDAV

-57 VKTAYGEALIKKEV
+57 VKTSYGEALIKKEV

-86 NKRIPALNWIND
+86 NKRIPSLNWIND
-98 KQAYF
+98 KQAYY
-103 STKTGYKTITTSG
+103 STKTGYKTITTAG
-116 QQADWLKLPDNAE
+116 QQTDWLKLPDNAE
-129 NVEFDATNN
+129 NIEFDATNN

-158 QVTNDGKYEIV
+158 QITKDGKYEIV

-184 IFISPKG
+184 SFISPKG
-191 NLIAFY
+191 SLVAFY

-230 NHTVRLGVYNPSTQ
+230 NHTVTLGVYNPATQ
-244 KTIFLETQPEV
+244 KTTFLETHPEV

-280 KHMELNQ
+280 KHLELNQ
-287 YDAISGKLIKTL
+287 YDAVSGKLIKTL

-315 FIPGKSNEFI
+315 FIPGKTNEFV

-333 MHLYRFNTDGKLLNQ
+333 MHLYRFNTDGKLLKQ

-366 KELLV
+366 KEFLI

-378 KERQLYAVNWENGKL
+378 KDRHLYAVNWENGKL
-393 RKITTDAGTHN
+393 RKITTDTGTHN
-404 VSVSSNGE
+404 VLVSSNGE

-447 ANYNTA
+447 TNYNTA
-453 KVENITLKA
+453 KVENVTLKA

-470 KLIYPTNFDQSK
+470 KLIYPTNFDSSK

-538 AIHGNVGTTEMND
+538 AIHGNVATTEMND
-551 QMKGVDFLKTL
+551 QMKGVNFLKTL
-562 PFVDADRMGIH
+562 PFVDSERMGIH

-619 PQDNPEGYKTSNL
+619 PQDNPEGFKNTNL
-632 INRTKDLKGKLLMI
+632 INRVKDLKGKLLMI

-701 DLYLKPES
+701 DLYLKPEGTS
-709 TMSKE
+709 QK

>member
-1 MKKTILLSTLFLSA
+1 MSA

-23 ISMEDAV
+23 ITMEDAV

-57 VKTAYGEALIKKEV
+57 VKTSYGEALIKKEV

-86 NKRIPALNWIND
+86 NKRIPSLNWIND

-103 STKTGYKTITTSG
+103 STKTGYKTITTAG

-158 QVTNDGKYEIV
+158 QITKDGKYEIV

-191 NLIAFY
+191 NLVAFY
-197 RMDQTVVTDY
+197 RMDQTAVTDY

-230 NHTVRLGVYNPSTQ
+230 NHTVTLGVYNPTSQ
-244 KTIFLETQPEV
+244 KTTFLETHPEV

-266 DEKHIYIAL
+266 DEKYIYIAL

-287 YDAISGKLIKTL
+287 YDAVSGKLIKTL
-299 FKEDDAKYVE
+299 FKEDDVKYVE

-315 FIPGKSNEFI
+315 FIPGKNNEFV

-333 MHLYRFNTDGKLLNQ
+333 MHLYRFNTEGKLLNQ

-366 KELLV
+366 KEFLII
-371 MTTKDSP
+371 TTKDSP
-378 KERQLYAVNWENGKL
+378 KDRHLYAVNWENGKL

-404 VSVSSNGE
+404 VSVSTNGE

-453 KVENITLKA
+453 KVENVTLKA

-470 KLIYPTNFDQSK
+470 KLIYPTNFDSSK

-538 AIHGNVGTTEMND
+538 AIHGNVATTEMND

-562 PFVDADRMGIH
+562 PFVDAERMGIH

-619 PQDNPEGYKTSNL
+619 PQDNPEGFKNTNL
-632 INRTKDLKGKLLMI
+632 INRVKDLKGKLLMI

-701 DLYLKPES
+701 DLYLKPEGTS
-709 TMSKE
+709 QK

>member
-86 NKRIPALNWIND
+86 NKRIPSLNWIND

-103 STKTGYKTITTSG
+103 STKTGYKTITTAG

-129 NVEFDATNN
+129 NVEFDAINN

-191 NLIAFY
+191 NLVAFY
-197 RMDQTVVTDY
+197 KMDQTVVTDY

-230 NHTVRLGVYNPSTQ
+230 NHIVTLGVYNPSTQ

-453 KVENITLKA
+453 KVENVTLKA

-646 HGAQDNVVVWQHSI
+646 HGAQDPVVVWQHSV
-660 DFIRE
+660 DFVRE
-665 AVKNGVQMDYFVY
+665 AVKNGVQMDYFIY

-709 TMSKE
+709 TTTK